1 LKEGT
6 LMYSLS
12 TSIVFGLLGG
22 VLVGAILAASWP
34 WTRSRGRFAIAAGAT
49 AVTFVAWRLVLGGAN
64 ATGLNVDAPLIGVSW
79 EDVGSGILAGTATA
93 MVLGL
98 VVDRQESARRV
109 VGAAALAGVI
119 TLIYDIFAP

>member
-1 LKEGT
+1 
-6 LMYSLS
+6 MYSLS

-79 EDVGSGILAGTATA
+79 EDVGSGILACTATA
-93 MVLGL
+93 LVLGI

-109 VGAAALAGVI
+109 VAAAALAGVI